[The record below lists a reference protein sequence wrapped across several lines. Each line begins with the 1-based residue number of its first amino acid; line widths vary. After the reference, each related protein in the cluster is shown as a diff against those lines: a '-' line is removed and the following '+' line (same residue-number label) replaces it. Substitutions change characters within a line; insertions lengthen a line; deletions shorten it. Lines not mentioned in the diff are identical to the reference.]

1 MDREY
6 RIGQIL
12 SMLGLCSRRGAAEFV
27 KDNNLTFKG
36 KKVTRL
42 DARFSEADVEYLCL
56 NGSALPSLK
65 VKVEQVLLYNK
76 PKGVTCSFRA
86 FKGDPG
92 LTELSFLKKN
102 RLFYAGR
109 LDKESRGLLV
119 FSADG
124 SYIHKLSHP
133 SFEVKKKYRVK
144 INRPL
149 GNSELKKIK
158 GGIWSLG
165 EKLSVDDI
173 HMIKPSLYECTLKE
187 GKNREL
193 RRLFKACNVTVED
206 LCRIEHGPY
215 SLDGIEEGSF
225 IKIKKIPISTRS
237 VQQGNSRKKVLANV
251 KRGGKRN
258 ASSLNSKKGKVTTQK
273 KDGEQDTPA
282 LGRLKVKNRKNS
294 INPKNR

>member
-12 SMLGLCSRRGAAEFV
+12 SILGLCSRRGAAEFL
-27 KDNNLTFKG
+27 KENNLTFKG
-36 KKVTRL
+36 EKVTRL
-42 DARFSEADVEYLCL
+42 DARFSEADVAHLFL
-56 NGSALPSLK
+56 NGSALPSLT

-102 RLFYAGR
+102 RMFYAGR

-133 SFEVKKKYRVK
+133 SFKVKKKYRVK

-149 GNSELKKIK
+149 GNAELKKIT

-165 EKLSVDDI
+165 EKLSVDAI

-215 SLDGIEEGSF
+215 TLEGIEEGSF
-225 IKIKKIPISTRS
+225 IKIKKQPLSSRPI
-237 VQQGNSRKKVLANV
+237 QQGNTRKKVLAHM
-251 KRGGKRN
+251 KRDSKRN
-258 ASSLNSKKGKVTTQK
+258 APGLNGKKGKVTTQK
-273 KDGEQDTPA
+273 KDGKQNTPT

-294 INPKNR
+294 INPKHG

>member
-27 KDNNLTFKG
+27 KGNKLTFKG
-36 KKVTRL
+36 QQITRL
-42 DARFSEADVEYLCL
+42 DARFSEADVESLYL
-56 NGSALPSLK
+56 NGSPLPSLK

-92 LTELSFLKKN
+92 LTELSFLKES
-102 RLFYAGR
+102 RMFYAGR

-149 GNSELKKIK
+149 GNAELKKIT

-165 EKLSVDDI
+165 EKLSVDAI

-215 SLDGIEEGSF
+215 TLEGIEEGSF
-225 IKIKKIPISTRS
+225 IKIKKQPLSSRPI
-237 VQQGNSRKKVLANV
+237 QQGNTRKKVLAHM
-251 KRGGKRN
+251 KRDSKRN
-258 ASSLNSKKGKVTTQK
+258 APGLNGKKGKVTTQK
-273 KDGEQDTPA
+273 KDGKQNTPT

-294 INPKNR
+294 INPKHG